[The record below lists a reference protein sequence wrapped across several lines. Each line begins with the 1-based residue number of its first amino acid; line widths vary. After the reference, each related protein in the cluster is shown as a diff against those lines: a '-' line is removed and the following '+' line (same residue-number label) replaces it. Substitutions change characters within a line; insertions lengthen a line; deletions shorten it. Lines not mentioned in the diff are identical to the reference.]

1 MIKKRERAV
10 FLGNRLKV
18 IFIQFFI
25 STCLPN
31 YFHVNFFFQEFS
43 EDYHAKKSLDATVSE
58 NVGSLIS
65 GTSARTLMRS
75 NSIQDEL
82 LTTF

>member
-18 IFIQFFI
+18 SYFCTFPVEPESIYIYFFY
-25 STCLPN
+25 L
-31 YFHVNFFFQEFS
+31 QEFS
-43 EDYHAKKSLDATVSE
+43 EDYHAKKSLNATVSE
-58 NVGSLIS
+58 NLTGSLIGGS
-65 GTSARTLMRS
+65 SSRTLMRS

>member
-10 FLGNRLKV
+10 FLGNRLRV
-18 IFIQFFI
+18 RYSLNNF
-25 STCLPN
+25 
-31 YFHVNFFFQEFS
+31 YFLSGRFTELFDFNLLQEFS
-43 EDYHAKKSLDATVSE
+43 EDYHAKKSLDATVSD
-58 NVGSLIS
+58 NVTGSII
-65 GTSARTLMRS
+65 GGRTLMRS

>member
-1 MIKKRERAV
+1 MHNYNLRQTNYYDMNKI
-10 FLGNRLKV
+10 
-18 IFIQFFI
+18 
-25 STCLPN
+25 PN
-31 YFHVNFFFQEFS
+31 SFSLCSSSQEFS

-58 NVGSLIS
+58 NVTGSII
-65 GTSARTLMRS
+65 GGRTLMRS